1 MPDQAITHKRILIVD
16 DDHVIIRMIEGR
28 LQAHGYEVISST
40 EAPVGLEFAM
50 KNNPDLIILDV
61 MMPIVNG
68 YNFCRLIKSE
78 VNYRKIPII
87 LLTSRTGQ
95 NDIAIGQEVGADAYL
110 PKPVNIEELLSKI
123 KELLKS

>member
-1 MPDQAITHKRILIVD
+1 MTDPISTNKKILIVD

-28 LQAHGYEVISST
+28 LKAHGYEVMSAT
-40 EAPVGLEFAM
+40 EAPAGLELAM
-50 KNNPDLIILDV
+50 KSGPDLIILDV

-78 VNYRKIPII
+78 VNFRTIPII
-87 LLTSRTGQ
+87 LLTSRTEQ
-95 NDIAIGQEVGADAYL
+95 ADVAIGQEVGADAYL
-110 PKPVNIEELLSKI
+110 SKPVNIEELLNKI